1 MRALVLVTCL
11 AATAAGCLDDELD
24 PSMGSATNDVFI
36 ALQRDFQTFRS
47 WTRIQVGDAE
57 VVGGHPAGPRFAYL
71 SRAPVDGAFP
81 VGTIIV
87 KTTEV
92 GEPATWKIH
101 ARVKRGGGFNAR
113 GATEWEWFDLRIN
126 TSDESLLMWRGEKPP
141 ANHGY
146 ESLPGLGATSSM
158 DGDCNSCHVAARD
171 TDFILAPAVRAL
183 FTQAAPA
190 P

>member
-1 MRALVLVTCL
+1 MRALLLVACL
-11 AATAAGCLDDELD
+11 LATSGCLDDELD

-47 WTRIQVGDAE
+47 WTRIQVGEAE

-113 GATEWEWFDLRIN
+113 GAIDWEWFDLRIN
-126 TSDESLLMWRGEKPP
+126 ASDEALLMWRGERPP

-146 ESLPGLGATSSM
+146 ESLPGLGATTSM
-158 DGDCNSCHVAARD
+158 DGDCNSCHAAARD
-171 TDFILAPAVRAL
+171 SDFILAPAVRAMI
-183 FTQAAPA
+183 TPAAPA